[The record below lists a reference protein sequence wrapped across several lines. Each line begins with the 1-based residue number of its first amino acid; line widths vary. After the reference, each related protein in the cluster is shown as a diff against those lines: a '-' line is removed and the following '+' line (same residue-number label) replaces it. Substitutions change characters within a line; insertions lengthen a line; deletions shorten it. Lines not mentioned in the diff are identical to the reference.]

1 LIGRRLGFWEDGGME
16 WFRACFGDLVD
27 PRTGNAQRHDLLELL
42 LIALAATLSGAE
54 TAVDMAL
61 FGQAKEPLLRRF
73 LRLEGGIPS
82 HDTFSRLFRMLDPDA
97 FEASF
102 GRLVAAF
109 AAQVGAAEAG
119 NGAVVVAVD
128 GKTARRSFER
138 KGTRPLHMVN
148 AWAVEQRLVLGQR
161 RVEGDS
167 NEITAVPELLALLA
181 LDGRIVTADA
191 MHCQKATAQIIL
203 ERGGDYVLALKANQ
217 PALDEDVR
225 LWLDDPATVPSDVHQ
240 TVDGDHGR
248 IETRRALVA
257 HDVAWLAERH
267 GFPGLAAVAKVTATR
282 EIDGK
287 STTASRHYLLS
298 TKLDAARLAAV
309 VRSHWHIENRLHW
322 VLDVVMDEDG
332 SRARKDHGP
341 ENLARLRRCALNL
354 LRANPDKGST
364 RGKIKRAGWDD
375 AFLLK
380 TLTTS

>member
-1 LIGRRLGFWEDGGME
+1 
-16 WFRACFGDLVD
+16 
-27 PRTGNAQRHDLLELL
+27 L